1 MKIPLNTIRKIMQN
15 NLNNGRPVSTKAVFL
30 MALKLEDFVKVKTR
44 MAEEKLK
51 EENNLRR
58 IQGLPERKRINEDL
72 LSEVL
77 KS

>member
-1 MKIPLNTIRKIMQN
+1 MRIPLNTVKRIMQSSME
-15 NLNNGRPVSTKAVFL
+15 NGKPVSTRAVFL

-44 MAEEKLK
+44 MAEEKLLQ
-51 EENNLRR
+51 ENELRR
-58 IQGLPERKRINEDL
+58 IQGLPERKRINEEL